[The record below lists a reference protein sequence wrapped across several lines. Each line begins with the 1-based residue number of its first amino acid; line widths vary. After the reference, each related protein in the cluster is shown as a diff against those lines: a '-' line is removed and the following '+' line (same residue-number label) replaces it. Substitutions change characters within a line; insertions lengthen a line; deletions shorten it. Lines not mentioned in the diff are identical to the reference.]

1 MRLPV
6 ARKAFSPSWSLPP
19 NQPIKLS
26 KGSVHLWQANLID
39 VSCKPSF
46 VQSVVPLDE
55 MEKLKS
61 KSVMSQLTHAVLR
74 DILCRYMAKRD
85 GTDLIIQ
92 RGVHGKPYITSGPFL
107 KFNVAHTDN
116 VAVVA
121 IADCEVGVDIERAD
135 RQVTNVQRL
144 LRRLTPEEAQ
154 QVESAAC
161 PREALIKVWTRKEA
175 LLKCLGTGIKRGLSS
190 FEVSIE
196 PDSQWLVH
204 IDGKT
209 GAASEFSTLQHQVLL
224 DDNDQGRSYLIAC
237 AYSGHC
243 KNIENLL
250 WRPE

>member
-1 MRLPV
+1 M
-6 ARKAFSPSWSLPP
+6 
-19 NQPIKLS
+19 LS

-39 VSCKPSF
+39 ISCKPSF

-74 DILCRYMAKRD
+74 DILCRYMTKRG
-85 GTDLIIQ
+85 GTDLKIQ
-92 RGVHGKPYITSGPFL
+92 SGVHGKPYIISSGSSL

-121 IADCEVGVDIERAD
+121 IADCEVGVDIERTD

-144 LRRLTPEEAQ
+144 LGRLTPAEAE

-161 PREALIKVWTRKEA
+161 PREALMKMWTRKEA

-204 IDGKT
+204 IDGKAA
-209 GAASEFSTLQHQVLL
+209 AASEFSTMQQQVLL
-224 DDNDQGRSYLIAC
+224 GDNAQDRSYLIAW
-237 AYSGHC
+237 AYSGYC
-243 KNIENLL
+243 KNIRNLL

>member
-1 MRLPV
+1 MLP
-6 ARKAFSPSWSLPP
+6 
-19 NQPIKLS
+19 

-46 VQSVVPLDE
+46 VQSVVPFDE
-55 MEKLKS
+55 MQKLKS

-74 DILCRYMAKRD
+74 DILCRYMTKSD
-85 GTDLIIQ
+85 GTDLKIQ
-92 RGVHGKPYITSGPFL
+92 RGAHGKPYIISGPSL

-135 RQVTNVQRL
+135 RQVTNVKRL
-144 LRRLTPEEAQ
+144 LGRLTAAEAQ

-161 PREALIKVWTRKEA
+161 PHEALIKVWTRKEA

-196 PDSQWLVH
+196 PDAQWLVH
-204 IDGKT
+204 IDGET
-209 GAASEFSTLQHQVLL
+209 AAASKFTLQQQVLL
-224 DDNDQGRSYLIAC
+224 DCNDQDRSYLIAW
-237 AYSGHC
+237 AYSGCCNH
-243 KNIENLL
+243 IRNLL